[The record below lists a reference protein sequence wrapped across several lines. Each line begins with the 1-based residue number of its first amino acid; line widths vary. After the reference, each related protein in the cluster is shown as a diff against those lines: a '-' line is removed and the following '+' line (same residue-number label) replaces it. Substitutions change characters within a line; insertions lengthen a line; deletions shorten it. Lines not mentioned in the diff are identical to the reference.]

1 MLVQLFLHLFT
12 SGHPSRDWSIAEALL
27 FLRLS
32 DVILKTKKLV
42 KDIYSKRSEV
52 LEKHS
57 KEYSF
62 CNLLHHRQS
71 EISSKKFIFTKVYFI
86 NYLYT
91 VSIYSLLAEPD
102 V

>member
-42 KDIYSKRSEV
+42 KDIYSKRSESV
-52 LEKHS
+52 GKAFERVQ
-57 KEYSF
+57 
-62 CNLLHHRQS
+62 LLQLASSSS
-71 EISSKKFIFTKVYFI
+71 ERNQFQKVYF
-86 NYLYT
+86 Y
-91 VSIYSLLAEPD
+91 
-102 V
+102 